1 MAREERV
8 WKMDVPNY
16 FKLDCV
22 YQNFPFLFPRIC
34 VCNLHLLWDFRKF
47 L

>member
-1 MAREERV
+1 MVCEERV

-16 FKLDCV
+16 FKLDYV
-22 YQNFPFLFPRIC
+22 YQNFLFLFLRIC
-34 VCNLHLLWDFRKF
+34 ACNCQLFWNSGKF